1 MGEYG
6 NADGADLVVSQTEF
20 KKHNTRTERGC
31 NRGRGGC
38 LSLE

>member
-6 NADGADLVVSQTEF
+6 NADLLVSQTEF
-20 KKHNTRTERGC
+20 KEHNTRTEKGC